1 MVRILACGETL
12 VGLATAT
19 ASLPG
24 FSMQSDLCGW
34 ILAGFLSLVPMAYRL
49 AAEMLSRVANEAPC
63 IGFDDATAWSPNVR
77 APLS

>member
-1 MVRILACGETL
+1 MVRMLTCGETL

-24 FSMQSDLCGW
+24 FSTQSDSYGW
-34 ILAGFLSLVPMAYRL
+34 ILAAFLGLLPMAYRL
-49 AAEMLSRVANEAPC
+49 TAEILARVTDEAPC
-63 IGFDDATAWSPNVR
+63 LSFDEPPARSSDVI